1 MKRGDTLYSI
11 ALEHGADYRDLAQ
24 WNSLDDPSR
33 LSVGQVL
40 RVTAPAQ
47 QAVQVGTGPAGS
59 GKIESRPLGGA
70 PGSKPAAEPQKPAPR
85 EEPRL
90 LEAQPL
96 QFAWPAKGKVL
107 AGFAEPRRKGIDIDG
122 KLGDPVIAAAA
133 GRVTYVGSGIPG
145 LGKLVVIRHDQGYLT
160 VYAHNK
166 DILVKEQQS
175 VTRGQKIAE
184 LGASD
189 AERPKLHF
197 QIRKGAAAVD
207 PLLYLPEVVVLPQ
220 LARQVRDRGGVE
232 RAAVVARDDVEIAQ
246 PDAEVARPLGAGELD
261 QHHRCPGGLRR
272 IELRSRLRA
281 SASSECF
288 GSRPSANGRQAS
300 PATRA
305 SSSTSASR
313 CQPWTLRKFATLPMA
328 STRLFCRS
336 MRPLPSKSTA

>member
-1 MKRGDTLYSI
+1 MRAFVLITTLAALAAGCSPARGPAPVDDRRATRVATPAAKPPAAKAPASGGAPVATADGFYTVRRGDTLYSI
-11 ALEHGADYRDLAQ
+11 ALEHGADYREVAQ

-47 QAVQVGTGPAGS
+47 QAVQVGSGPAGS
-59 GKIESRPLGGA
+59 GKIESRPLGSTT
-70 PGSKPAAEPQKPAPR
+70 PQQPQKPATVAR

-122 KLGDPVIAAAA
+122 KVGDPVIAAAA

-207 PLLYLPEVVVLPQ
+207 PLLYLP
-220 LARQVRDRGGVE
+220 
-232 RAAVVARDDVEIAQ
+232 
-246 PDAEVARPLGAGELD
+246 
-261 QHHRCPGGLRR
+261 
-272 IELRSRLRA
+272 
-281 SASSECF
+281 
-288 GSRPSANGRQAS
+288 
-300 PATRA
+300 
-305 SSSTSASR
+305 
-313 CQPWTLRKFATLPMA
+313 
-328 STRLFCRS
+328 
-336 MRPLPSKSTA
+336 KS